1 MTGKKVVIAGGGV
14 LGTQIG
20 LQCAYWGF
28 DVTFWLRSESS
39 IGRTQPKI
47 ERYAALMLEDLAKAK
62 ALVGN
67 PMGAYVYPKGLVADW
82 PSATA
87 ESLDALIEQG
97 KQRFAENIHIELD
110 MAAAL
115 KGAYIV
121 IESMS
126 EDPKA
131 KIGVYEAMR
140 DLLDEDTILCTN
152 SSTLLPSM
160 FAEYTGRP
168 EKYCSLHFAN
178 TIWKN
183 NTAEVM
189 GHAGTDPAIYDKV
202 VEFAAQIGMVPLKL
216 HKEQPGYILN
226 SMLVPFLSSAQALW
240 ANGVA
245 EVETI
250 DLTWR
255 LATGAPKGPFEIL
268 DIVGLET
275 AYNINQ
281 MKPDAQTEGSLTNR
295 LGKLLKEK
303 IDKGETGI
311 NAGKGFYD
319 YSK

>member
-1 MTGKKVVIAGGGV
+1 MDKKVVILGGGV

-20 LQCAYWGF
+20 LICAYHGY
-28 DVTFWLRSESS
+28 DTTFWLRSESS
-39 IGRTQPKI
+39 IGRTTPKI
-47 ERYAALMLEDLAKAK
+47 ERYSQLMLEDLAKAK

-67 PMGAYVYPKGLVADW
+67 PMGGFLYPRGLIADW
-82 PSATA
+82 SKAA
-87 ESLDALIEQG
+87 VESIDGLIETA
-97 KQRFAENIHIELD
+97 KKNFAEKVHIELD
-110 MAAAL
+110 PKKAVE
-115 KGAYIV
+115 GAYIV

-131 KIGVYEAMR
+131 KIAVYEQFK

-168 EKYCSLHFAN
+168 EKYLSLHFAN

-183 NTAEVM
+183 NTGEVM
-189 GHAGTDPAIYDKV
+189 GHSGTGEEAYNEV
-202 VEFAAQIGMVPLKL
+202 VKFAASIGMVPLQL

-226 SMLVPFLSSAQALW
+226 SMLVPFLSAAQALW
-240 ANGVA
+240 ANEVA
-245 EVETI
+245 DPETI
-250 DLTWR
+250 DLTWK
-255 LATGAPKGPFEIL
+255 LATGAPAGPFQIL

-281 MKPDAQTEGSLTNR
+281 MKPNAQVEGTIEYKM
-295 LGKLLKEK
+295 GKLLKEK
-303 IDKGETGI
+303 IDKGETGV

-319 YSK
+319 YRK